1 MRSRNRLKGN
11 LQYLIWRYRM
21 IKRLTVRIDK
31 KLCEQLEKK
40 AGKNGV
46 NKYINELIKKDL
58 KGV

>member
-1 MRSRNRLKGN
+1 
-11 LQYLIWRYRM
+11 M